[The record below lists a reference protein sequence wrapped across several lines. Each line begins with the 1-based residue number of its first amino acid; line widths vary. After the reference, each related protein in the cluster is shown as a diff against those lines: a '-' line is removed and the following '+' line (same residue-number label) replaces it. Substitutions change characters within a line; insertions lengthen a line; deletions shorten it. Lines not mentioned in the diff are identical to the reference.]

1 MRLTSLAVVLSLL
14 PGCARAPA
22 ASPDAAAP
30 PVDGALAADAP
41 AADAPA
47 GPVDTGLVPVAP
59 YDAGT
64 APSCTREAVF
74 RRVATRSEGV
84 RDLSVGG
91 VVPYRGGF
99 VVAVQE
105 SAPRLTLDASTP
117 RRDTV
122 GVLAVDHD
130 GQVQRPL
137 ELVYASAA
145 TQTDLTVPALI
156 PLGDGALVTFGESR
170 GPVGAAGSVL
180 RLRGAL
186 LDAGAVP
193 GVPAAL
199 LEDHGEGAVTP
210 LPDGRALLLTSRVRS
225 VSDGGVLVVSPTTYR
240 VDVQGRVNPGQ
251 DITASVRLD
260 SESLLLRAAPDGAVL
275 FSRIGN
281 DLQQLAF
288 DRDGSVDLRGARR
301 TANFGARR
309 LDDAAVLGD
318 VSVIAWGDT
327 VDEMSVVRAAVVTRD
342 GGVVAQ
348 RELDRFAGPEPIVAV
363 APAFGGAAVAW
374 LRGAGDTIT
383 LRATT
388 VQPDGLV
395 RNAPRD
401 LLRAP
406 RAGGRLHLVVGE
418 GARVAT
424 VAVQDAD
431 ANGVQGVSLG
441 RSCLP

>member
-1 MRLTSLAVVLSLL
+1 MRLTSLAVVVSLVL
-14 PGCARAPA
+14 GCERSPA
-22 ASPDAAAP
+22 APSDAAAP
-30 PVDGALAADAP
+30 ADRALAPDAP

-47 GPVDTGLVPVAP
+47 GPVDTGLVAVAP
-59 YDAGT
+59 YDAGE

-74 RRVATRSEGV
+74 RRVATRAEGV
-84 RDLSVGG
+84 RDISVGG
-91 VVPYRGGF
+91 LVPYRGGF
-99 VVAVQE
+99 VVAVHE
-105 SAPRLTLDASTP
+105 SAPRLTLDAGTA
-117 RRDTV
+117 RRDTI

-130 GQVQRPL
+130 AQVQRPL

-156 PLGDGALVTFGESR
+156 PLGEGALVTFGESR
-170 GPVGAAGSVL
+170 GTVGAAGSVL
-180 RLRGAL
+180 RLRGAV
-186 LDAGAVP
+186 LDSGAAP

-199 LEDHGEGAVTP
+199 LEDHGEGAATT

-225 VSDGGVLVVSPTTYR
+225 VSDGGVIVVSPSTYR

-288 DRDGSVDLRGARR
+288 DRDGSVDLRGVRR

-318 VSVIAWGDT
+318 VSVLAWGDT
-327 VDEMSVVRAAVVTRD
+327 VDGMSVVRAAVVNRD
-342 GGVVAQ
+342 GGVIAQ
-348 RELDRFAGPEPIVAV
+348 RELDRFMGPEPIVAV
-363 APAFGGAAVAW
+363 AAAFGGAAVVW

-388 VQPDGLV
+388 MQPDGLL
-395 RNAPRD
+395 RNAARD
-401 LLRAP
+401 LVRAP

-424 VAVQDAD
+424 FAAQDAD

>member
-1 MRLTSLAVVLSLL
+1 MRAISWVFVLALGL
-14 PGCARAPA
+14 GCERAPA
-22 ASPDAAAP
+22 ALTGDAASPTDLSLPQDTAVDAP
-30 PVDGALAADAP
+30 PA
-41 AADAPA
+41 
-47 GPVDTGLVPVAP
+47 PVDTGLVPVAP
-59 YDAGT
+59 YDAGE
-64 APSCTREAVF
+64 APGCTREAVF
-74 RRVATRSEGV
+74 RRVATRAEGV
-84 RDLSVGG
+84 RDISVGG

-99 VVAVQE
+99 VVAVHE
-105 SAPRLTLDASTP
+105 SAPRLTLDAGSP
-117 RRDTV
+117 RRDAI

-130 GQVQRPL
+130 AQVQRPL

-156 PLGDGALVTFGESR
+156 PLGEGALVTFGESR
-170 GPVGAAGSVL
+170 GSVGAAGSVL
-180 RLRGAL
+180 RLRGAV

-225 VSDGGVLVVSPTTYR
+225 VSDGGVLVVSPSTYR

-260 SESLLLRAAPDGAVL
+260 SESLLLRPAPDGAVL
-275 FSRIGN
+275 FSRLGN
-281 DLQQLAF
+281 DLLQLSF

-301 TANFGARR
+301 TANLGARR

-318 VSVIAWGDT
+318 VSVIAWGST
-327 VDEMSVVRAAVVTRD
+327 EEGVSVVRAAVVNRD
-342 GGVVAQ
+342 GGVIAR
-348 RELDRFAGPEPIVAV
+348 RELDRFTGPEPIVAV

-374 LRGAGDTIT
+374 LRGVGDTIT
-383 LRATT
+383 IRATT
-388 VQPDGLV
+388 LQPDGLV

-401 LLRAP
+401 VVRAP
-406 RAGGRLHLVVGE
+406 RAGGRLHMVVGE

-424 VAVQDAD
+424 FAAQDIDAD
-431 ANGVQGVSLG
+431 GVQGVSLG